1 MLLLSFPHLS
11 RCVASQNTH
20 WLTTSLGDAAAA
32 VISSA
37 VPHSPA
43 PPGGPRPLD
52 LKFCVLTLRFAW
64 LNTMKNNSAGDVPVV
79 AKLPF
84 YQKVLNTFGSSPST
98 RKAEE
103 PLASSPFRRGYTR
116 TTPIITRS
124 TPVVVVPTTP
134 TTPVSCQA
142 AHKSAASSIFRSFR
156 RRSLRRSFRR
166 TKSFLV
172 KNPVSPTPNAV
183 VAGNWDK
190 NSPD

>member
-1 MLLLSFPHLS
+1 M
-11 RCVASQNTH
+11 
-20 WLTTSLGDAAAA
+20 
-32 VISSA
+32 
-37 VPHSPA
+37 
-43 PPGGPRPLD
+43 
-52 LKFCVLTLRFAW
+52 
-64 LNTMKNNSAGDVPVV
+64 MKNNSAGDVPVV

-84 YQKVLNTFGSSPST
+84 YQKVLNTFGSSSPST

-124 TPVVVVPTTP
+124 TPVVVVPSTP

-183 VAGNWDK
+183 VAGKIGIRLKFSALKLRRSFHPITFDLGLLMCVVAAAAATVENNSGGLMDIK
-190 NSPD
+190 NGTTLPGFYYI